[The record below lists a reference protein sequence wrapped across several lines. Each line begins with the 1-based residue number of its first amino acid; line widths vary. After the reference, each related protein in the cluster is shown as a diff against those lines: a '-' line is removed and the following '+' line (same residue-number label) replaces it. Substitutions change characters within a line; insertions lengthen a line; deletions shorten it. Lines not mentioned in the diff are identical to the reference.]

1 MALLKTK
8 AYTLEASTILEIII
22 ASVLFLILFFLAMEM
37 LVRIAGRQPD
47 NALLQAEIDRKAC
60 VHEFKTGVF
69 EQGEYVREYDWGTI
83 TVTVQPY
90 RTLRDI
96 DELHFLI
103 HVSKGNRKLIFRTLT
118 TRTDEKTTSHTGLNT
133 E

>member
-1 MALLKTK
+1 MKTK
-8 AYTLEASTILEIII
+8 KHTLEASTILEVIV
-22 ASVLFLILFFLAMEM
+22 ASVLFLILFSLAMEM

-83 TVTVQPY
+83 TITVSPY
-90 RTLRDI
+90 RTLQDI

-103 HVSKGNRKLIFRTLT
+103 HISKGNRTLFFRTLT
-118 TRTDEKTTSHTGLNT
+118 TRTDEKTNPHTGLNI